1 MALDTAKVSVLLYG
15 LEKLLRLTARR
26 HPSFAAR
33 LKEKDLV
40 AHVRLRD
47 GTQGRTFTFEG
58 GVVRSR
64 AGIHGDP
71 QVVLSFET
79 AAIAARLLDP
89 RRSQLDFV
97 SAAKT
102 FQMEALG
109 DDENVV
115 WLSQT
120 LNMLASIGT
129 DRPELDQEP
138 GSVKEGMVWGAMS
151 DFFEEDRS
159 TEFGVWGSGFE
170 VSRT

>member
-1 MALDTAKVSVLLYG
+1 MAFDTAKVSVLLYG

-58 GVVRSR
+58 GAVRSR
-64 AGIHGDP
+64 AGLHGTP

-120 LNMLASIGT
+120 LNMLVSIGT
-129 DRPELDQEP
+129 E
-138 GSVKEGMVWGAMS
+138 
-151 DFFEEDRS
+151 
-159 TEFGVWGSGFE
+159 
-170 VSRT
+170 